1 MNDINSSVILQDTQ
15 SAHAINPV
23 RSELQEA
30 TVRLDV
36 KGAYFSFGSH
46 TVLQGVDLKLR
57 AGEVYGLLGPNGAGK
72 TTLMKAMCG
81 RLRLDKG
88 DVRVEGKDPRL
99 DQNVRRMVSY
109 VPQDIAIFPYLT
121 VIENLEIFSQI
132 SGLPRRDI
140 AQSVKGMLQKASLG
154 NQAHKLCRTLSGGY
168 QRRINICASI
178 LNNPSVLI
186 LDEPTV
192 GIDINAREEIHSL
205 LCDLRDSGA
214 AILIATH
221 DLDQA
226 YQLSDRVGFMKY
238 GRIWL
243 EGAPKTLIADHFG
256 EEREIIVSFS
266 SPPPDS
272 GVQLLKEVGFYSIQA
287 PLVWVGR
294 IANSHIDIQTMSDEL
309 ARSGM
314 FVKEISIRSPD
325 LTSLF
330 MHMMSENESE
340 I

>member
-1 MNDINSSVILQDTQ
+1 MNDIKSAEILKNSESVPAVNHIG
-15 SAHAINPV
+15 SAAHEEV
-23 RSELQEA
+23 
-30 TVRLDV
+30 VRLDI

-46 TVLQGVDLKLR
+46 AVLRGVDLKLR
-57 AGEVYGLLGPNGAGK
+57 AGEIFGLLGPNGAGK

-81 RLRLDKG
+81 RIKLDKG
-88 DVRVEGKDPRL
+88 QIRVAGKDPRL
-99 DQNVRRMVSY
+99 DQHARRMVSY

-121 VIENLEIFSQI
+121 VIENLEIFGQI
-132 SGLPRRDI
+132 SGLSRHDI
-140 AQSVKGMLQKASLG
+140 AQSVQLMLKKASLE

-178 LNNPSVLI
+178 LNNPIALI

-205 LCDLRDSGA
+205 LNDLRDRGA

-226 YQLSDRVGFMKY
+226 QQLADRVGFMKN
-238 GRIWL
+238 GKIWL
-243 EGAPKTLIADHFG
+243 EGEPKTLIQNYFG
-256 EEREIIVSFS
+256 DEREIIMSFS
-266 SPPPDS
+266 SPPPDP
-272 GVQLLKEVGFYSIQA
+272 GIQLLKDVGFQPIQD
-287 PLVWVGR
+287 PLVWIGR
-294 IANSHIDIQTMSDEL
+294 LENGHIDIQSLTDLL

-314 FVKEISIRSPD
+314 LVKEISIRSPD

-330 MHMMSENESE
+330 MKMMSESV